1 VLRLQNKKYHN
12 LTLLE
17 TSEEKERRRR
27 RRKRKTG

>member
-1 VLRLQNKKYHN
+1 LLLQNKKYLN